1 MPDVICPKCEQSR
14 AVTNEVLASITG
26 KSVRC
31 SHCKAVFVVHAAE
44 DRDILDFLNDPAP
57 LVEALKDEP
66 TPAIEHRESKAE
78 QDGADET
85 ARLSK
90 RQTSRSRTLGLLA
103 LGKTMNEFVLWL
115 FKAILVIL
123 AVIFAVQYS
132 EETSG
137 GGIAVLVFLACWI
150 VILLHRVVSLL
161 QGIADRQGQKS
172 RGVSA

>member
-14 AVTNEVLASITG
+14 AVTKEVLASITG

-44 DRDILDFLNDPAP
+44 DRDILDFLNDPVP

-78 QDGADET
+78 QDGADEA

-90 RQTSRSRTLGLLA
+90 RQTSRFRVALLVAEVLGSIGQIGFWLLVTA
-103 LGKTMNEFVLWL
+103 
-115 FKAILVIL
+115 AVIL
-123 AVIFAVQYS
+123 IAVH
-132 EETSG
+132 SG
-137 GGIAVLVFLACWI
+137 QSSGDGIGVLVFLACWI

-161 QGIADRQGQKS
+161 QGIADRKG
-172 RGVSA
+172 